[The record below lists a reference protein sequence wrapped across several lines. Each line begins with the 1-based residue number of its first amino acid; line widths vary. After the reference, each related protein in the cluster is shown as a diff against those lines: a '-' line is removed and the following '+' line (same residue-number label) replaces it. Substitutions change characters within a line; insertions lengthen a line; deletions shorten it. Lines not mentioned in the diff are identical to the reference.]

1 MSTPEI
7 TTTDAFIS
15 YSRSNLDFV
24 EQLASE
30 LVANGKEPWFDK
42 SDVPLRGIP
51 AGSEWWHEIEQGIE
65 AADNFL
71 FIISPQSVISPYCN
85 AEIAHAVEHSKRKIP
100 IMLYGED
107 EASALAE
114 ITQAINA
121 IPDEELIPESIF
133 VPERDLKRLVHRN
146 WQRISA
152 VQYIPFKSHDDWL
165 EPTQELLTTLEQ
177 DIERVRSLNELQR
190 NATTW
195 ERQERSSS
203 FLLRGDALK
212 EAEAL
217 IIESVGQDPE
227 PSPLQLEYVAAGRR
241 DENRRRRITAGGV
254 IASIMLIMAAVVTA
268 IIIQTNAVQE
278 RSLMERNAAEER
290 ANLQATAAEEQAI
303 IASTAVAAEEE
314 AQLRRQQAEEAL
326 RVALSRQ
333 LAVQA
338 AIQLD
343 GQLDL
348 ALLLSVEAVRMDD
361 TIEARSSLLDAL
373 SRSSALDSF
382 LYGPDTFVQS
392 LAFSS
397 DGRLLAAGL
406 CMQEEYYG
414 LTRCVKGGVYLW
426 DVDTRRLIDIL
437 EVGHVGNV
445 PSLAFSPDGRH
456 LAVGGCHE
464 EAVMVGQVTKCVQG
478 AVELWDITAMQI
490 DGPLLIG
497 HRNESAYISN
507 QAGHLAFS
515 PDGRWLAVSGQ
526 IFNDDGWPDTITF
539 WDLETRQPVS
549 DPFIPSESLSD
560 LTFNPTGDLLAV
572 SSSFDNLIALWPFY
586 SGSVTGDPL
595 TLKIEKPKQL
605 AFSPDGAILAS
616 THGDDSITLWDISSD
631 QPIGEPLTAAMGVG
645 GSIAFSD
652 DGQFLASTGVGGTQ
666 ENDNVITIWDVAS
679 QKLVR
684 EFRSGTPW
692 PVTQITFS
700 SGSHRLASASQ
711 DGTVLLWELD
721 SRHPLATPISDDADS
736 AMYVAISPDGRLL
749 ASGANDGVVRL
760 WDLGSGK
767 EVDSLTI
774 SETGGGV
781 NSIAFS
787 PDSKTLIACTWDWG
801 ANVAIWDLAR
811 DVPIGV
817 GLEGHN
823 NEAFSVAFSPTGD
836 IAASSAWDGSIIL
849 WNPETGEA
857 LSEPLTDI
865 SPDEG
870 SSFRSND
877 IWSIAFS
884 PDGQLLASGRGGG
897 DILIWDVA
905 TQQPV
910 GQPFDAH
917 ANTVMAVAISPDGE
931 LLASGGGD
939 WLIRLWEMD
948 TGEPV
953 GEPLAGHTDAVISLA
968 FSPDGHT
975 LASGGWDGTIHLWDV
990 ATGQAIGQS
999 IVAGSSIMSSVTFS
1013 PDGTTLASNADP
1025 ITLWDMRV
1033 ETWIEHA
1040 CRIANRN
1047 LTLEEWG
1054 HYLGEM
1060 SYHET
1065 CPGAPPLDE
1074 N

>member
-1 MSTPEI
+1 MSNTEI

-30 LVANGKEPWFDK
+30 LTSNGKEPWFDK

-65 AADNFL
+65 AADNFI
-71 FIISPQSVISPYCN
+71 FIISPEAVVSPYCN
-85 AEIAHAVEHSKRKIP
+85 AEIAHAVEHGKRKIP
-100 IMLYGED
+100 IMLYRED
-107 EASALAE
+107 EPSALAE
-114 ITQAINA
+114 VTQAINA
-121 IPDEELIPESIF
+121 IPDEELVPEAIF
-133 VPERDLKRLVHRN
+133 VPERDLKKLVRRN

-165 EPTQELLTTLEQ
+165 QPTQDLIGALEQ
-177 DIERVRSLNELQR
+177 DIERVRALNELQR
-190 NATTW
+190 DAATW

-212 EAEAL
+212 EAEVL
-217 IIESVGQDPE
+217 ITESMGLDPE
-227 PSPLQLEYVAAGRR
+227 PSPLQLEYIAVSRK
-241 DENRRRRITAGGV
+241 DENRRRRITIGGV
-254 IASIMLIMAAVVTA
+254 LGSIMLIMAAVVTA
-268 IIIQTNAVQE
+268 ILIQTNAVQE
-278 RSLMERNAAEER
+278 RSIMERNAAEER
-290 ANLQATAAEEQAI
+290 ANLQATAAEDQAI

-314 AQLRRQQAEEAL
+314 AQLRRQQAEDAL

-333 LAVQA
+333 LAAQA

-343 GQLDL
+343 RQLDL
-348 ALLLSVEAVRMDD
+348 ALLLSVEAVRMEN

-373 SRSSALDSF
+373 SRSGALDSF
-382 LYGPDTFVQS
+382 LYGPDNFVQS
-392 LAFSS
+392 LAFSP
-397 DGRLLAAGL
+397 DGDLVATGVCLE
-406 CMQEEYYG
+406 EEYFG
-414 LTRCVKGGVYLW
+414 LTRCVKGGVFLW
-426 DVDTRRLIDIL
+426 DVLTRQLINVI
-437 EVGHVGNV
+437 EVGLVGNV
-445 PSLAFSPDGRH
+445 PSLAFSPDGQH

-464 EAVMVGQVTKCVQG
+464 EGIMAGPVMKCVQG
-478 AVELWDITAMQI
+478 AVELWDVTTLQL
-490 DGPLLIG
+490 DGSPLVG
-497 HRNESAYISN
+497 HQNESAYYAN
-507 QAGHLAFS
+507 QADHLAYS
-515 PDGRWLAVSGQ
+515 PDGRWLAVSGS
-526 IFNDDGWPDTITF
+526 IFKDAWQDTITF
-539 WDLETRQPVS
+539 WDMETRRPVGE
-549 DPFIPSESLSD
+549 PFIPSDSLSD
-560 LTFNPTGDLLAV
+560 LSFNPAGDLMAV
-572 SSSFDNLIALWPFY
+572 SSSFDDAITLWAFS
-586 SGSVTGDPL
+586 SGSVTGEPI
-595 TLKIEKPKQL
+595 TFEIENPKQL
-605 AFSPDGAILAS
+605 AFNPDGAILVS
-616 THGDDSITLWDISSD
+616 THGDDSITLWDVFSG
-631 QPIGEPLTAAMGVG
+631 QPIGEPLTAAAGVG

-652 DGQFLASTGVGGTQ
+652 DGQFLASTGGGGAQ

-700 SGSHRLASASQ
+700 PGSHRLISGSQ
-711 DGTVLLWELD
+711 DGTVLIWDLD
-721 SRHPLATPISDDADS
+721 SRHPLAAPISVDVKS
-736 AMYVAISPDGRLL
+736 AMYVTFSPDGRLL

-877 IWSIAFS
+877 VWSIAFS
-884 PDGQLLASGRGGG
+884 PDGKLLISGRGGG
-897 DILIWDVA
+897 DILMWDVA
-905 TQQPV
+905 TQKPA
-910 GQPFDAH
+910 GQPISAH
-917 ANTVMAVAISPDGE
+917 ASTVMAVAVSPDGE

-953 GEPLAGHTDAVISLA
+953 GEPLAGHTDAVIGLE

-975 LASGGWDGTIHLWDV
+975 LVSGGWDGTIRFWDV
-990 ATGQAIGQS
+990 ETSQAIGQS
-999 IVAGSSIMSSVTFS
+999 IVAGSSIISSVSFS

-1025 ITLWDMRV
+1025 IMLWDMKI
-1033 ETWIEHA
+1033 ETWMEHA

-1047 LTLEEWG
+1047 LTLKEWE
-1054 HYLGEM
+1054 HYLGQI

-1065 CPGAPPLDE
+1065 CQSIP
-1074 N
+1074 

>member
-1 MSTPEI
+1 MSNTEV

-30 LVANGKEPWFDK
+30 LAASGKEPWFDK

-65 AADNFL
+65 AADNFV
-71 FIISPQSVISPYCN
+71 FIISPQSVVSPYCN

-107 EASALAE
+107 EASALGE

-121 IPDEELIPESIF
+121 IPDEELIPEAIF
-133 VPERDLKRLVHRN
+133 VPERDLKKLVHRN

-152 VQYIPFKSHDDWL
+152 VQYIPFKSHDDWMK
-165 EPTQELLTTLEQ
+165 PTQELISALEQ
-177 DIERVRSLNELQR
+177 DIERVRALNELQR
-190 NATTW
+190 NAATW

-203 FLLRGDALK
+203 FLLRGEALR

-217 IIESVGQDPE
+217 ITESVGQDPE
-227 PSPLQLEYVAAGRR
+227 PSPLQSEYVAAGRR
-241 DENRRRRITAGGV
+241 DENRRRRITVGGV
-254 IASIMLIMAAVVTA
+254 IASIMLIVAAIVTA

-290 ANLQATAAEEQAI
+290 ANLQATAVEDQAI
-303 IASTAVAAEEE
+303 IASTAVAAEAE

-333 LAVQA
+333 LAAQS

-343 GQLDL
+343 RQLDL

-373 SRSSALDSF
+373 SRSGALDSF
-382 LYGPDTFVQS
+382 LYGPDNFIQS
-392 LAFSS
+392 LAFSP
-397 DGRLLAAGL
+397 DGDLVASGVCLE
-406 CMQEEYYG
+406 EEYFG
-414 LTRCVKGGVYLW
+414 LTRCVKGGVFLW
-426 DVDTRRLIDIL
+426 DINTRQLVDIL

-445 PSLAFSPDGRH
+445 PSLAFIPDGRL

-464 EAVMVGQVTKCVQG
+464 EGVMGGPVTKCVQG
-478 AVELWDITAMQI
+478 AVELWDVTTMTM
-490 DGPLLIG
+490 DGPPLIG
-497 HRNESAYISN
+497 HRNESAYTAN
-507 QAGHLAFS
+507 LVDHLTFS
-515 PDGRWLAVSGQ
+515 PDGRWLAASGT
-526 IFNDDGWPDTITF
+526 IFKDGWQDTITF

-549 DPFIPSESLSD
+549 EPFIPSDFLSD
-560 LTFNPTGDLLAV
+560 LAFNPPGNLFAV
-572 SSSFDNLIALWPFY
+572 SSSFDDAITLWPF
-586 SGSVTGDPL
+586 SGGSVTGEPL
-595 TLKIEKPKQL
+595 ILEIEKPKQL

-616 THGDDSITLWDISSD
+616 THEDDSITLWDVSSGL
-631 QPIGEPLTAAMGVG
+631 PIGEPLTATMGVG
-645 GSIAFSD
+645 GSLAFSD
-652 DGQFLASTGVGGTQ
+652 DGQFLASTGTSGLQ
-666 ENDNVITIWDVAS
+666 ENDNVVTIWDVTS

-692 PVTQITFS
+692 PLTQIAFS
-700 SGSHRLASASQ
+700 PGSHRLASGSR
-711 DGTVLLWELD
+711 DGTILLWELD
-721 SRHPLATPISDDADS
+721 VRHPLATPLSADADA
-736 AMYVAISPDGRLL
+736 AMFVTFSPDGRLL

-760 WDLGSGK
+760 WDLASGE

-787 PDSKTLIACTWDWG
+787 PDSKTIIACTWDWG
-801 ANVAIWDLAR
+801 KNVTLWDITS
-811 DVPIGV
+811 DVPVGI
-817 GLEGHN
+817 GLEGHK

-836 IAASSAWDGSIIL
+836 VAASSAWDGAIIFRD
-849 WNPETGEA
+849 PETGEA

-884 PDGQLLASGRGGG
+884 PDGKLLASGRGGG
-897 DILIWDVA
+897 DILLWDVA
-905 TQQPV
+905 TQQPA
-910 GQPFDAH
+910 GEPFFAH
-917 ANTVMAVAISPDGE
+917 TDTVMAVEISPDGT

-939 WLIRLWEMD
+939 WLIRFWEMG
-948 TGEPV
+948 TSQPI
-953 GEPLAGHTDAVISLA
+953 GEPLAGHTDAVISLD
-968 FSPDGHT
+968 FSPDGRT
-975 LASGGWDGTIHLWDV
+975 LASGGWDGTIRLWDV
-990 ATGQAIGQS
+990 STGQAIGQS
-999 IVAGSSIMSSVTFS
+999 IVAGSNIISSATFS
-1013 PDGTTLASNADP
+1013 PDGTTLATNADP
-1025 ITLWDMRV
+1025 ITLWDMKI
-1033 ETWIEHA
+1033 ETWIERA

-1047 LTLEEWG
+1047 LTHKEWG
-1054 HYLGEM
+1054 HYLGEI

-1065 CPGAPPLDE
+1065 CPDAPSPDE